1 MGGWVDGW
9 GELYPVLFG
18 IFGIF
23 YFAKPLT
30 SFTSS
35 LHVINVVLSMLIS
48 SRRPTSYCVHL
59 DGLHFHLP
67 TIHRLILGR
76 FNEVN

>member
-18 IFGIF
+18 IFGILC
-23 YFAKPLT
+23 KTLT

-35 LHVINVVLSMLIS
+35 FHVINVVLSMLIS
-48 SRRPTSYCVHL
+48 SRTSYGVHL

-67 TIHRLILGR
+67 TIHRLVLGR